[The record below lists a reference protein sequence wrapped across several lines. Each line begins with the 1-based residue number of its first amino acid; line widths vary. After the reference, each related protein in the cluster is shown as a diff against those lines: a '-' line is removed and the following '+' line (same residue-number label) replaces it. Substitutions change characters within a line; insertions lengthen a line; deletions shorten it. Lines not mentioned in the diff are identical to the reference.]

1 MVKKS
6 KGRQKIEMVKMK
18 NESNLQVTFSKR
30 RSGLFKKASELCTL
44 CGAEVAIVVFSP
56 GRKVFSFGHPNV
68 DSVIDRF
75 INNNPLP
82 PHQHNNMQLRETRR
96 NSIVQDLNNHL
107 TQVLSQLE
115 TEKKKYDELKK
126 IREKTKALGNWWE
139 DPVEELAL
147 SQLEGF
153 KGNLENLKKV
163 VTVEA
168 SRFFQANVP
177 NFYVGSSSN
186 NAAFGID
193 DGSHINPDMD
203 LFSQRRMMD
212 INAFNYNQNQL
223 HPNHAL
229 PFGNNAYGIN
239 EGFVPEYNVNFRPEY
254 NPNQNQIQNQNQVQI
269 QIQNQSF
276 KRENISEYEHHHGY
290 PPQSRSDYY

>member
-44 CGAEVAIVVFSP
+44 CGAEIAIVVFSP

-68 DSVIDRF
+68 ESVIDRF
-75 INNNPLP
+75 LNNNPPLS
-82 PHQHNNMQLRETRR
+82 HQHNNMQLSETRR
-96 NSIVQDLNNHL
+96 NSIVQELNNHL

-115 TEKKKYDELKK
+115 SEKKKYDELKK
-126 IREKTKALGNWWE
+126 IREKTRALGNWWE
-139 DPVEELAL
+139 DPVEELTL
-147 SQLEGF
+147 PQLDGF

-168 SRFFQANVP
+168 SKYFQATVP
-177 NFYVGSSSN
+177 NFYVGSSS

-193 DGSHINPDMD
+193 DGSHINHDLD

-212 INAFNYNQNQL
+212 INAFNYNQNQI
-223 HPNHAL
+223 HPNPAL
-229 PFGNNAYGIN
+229 PFGNNAYGHIN
-239 EGFVPEYNVNFRPEY
+239 EGFVPDYNMNYRPEY
-254 NPNQNQIQNQNQVQI
+254 IQNQYQNQNQ
-269 QIQNQSF
+269 NLSF
-276 KRENISEYEHHHGY
+276 KRENISEYEHHHHGY
-290 PPQSRSDYY
+290 PPHSRSDYY

>member
-1 MVKKS
+1 
-6 KGRQKIEMVKMK
+6 MVKMK

-212 INAFNYNQNQL
+212 INAFNYNQNQI

-229 PFGNNAYGIN
+229 PPFGNNAYGIN

>member
-82 PHQHNNMQLRETRR
+82 PHQHNN
-96 NSIVQDLNNHL
+96 
-107 TQVLSQLE
+107 QVLSQLE

-212 INAFNYNQNQL
+212 INAFNYNQNQI

-229 PFGNNAYGIN
+229 PPFGNNAYGIN

>member
-1 MVKKS
+1 
-6 KGRQKIEMVKMK
+6 
-18 NESNLQVTFSKR
+18 LLAWT
-30 RSGLFKKASELCTL
+30 LPLLASVLLPDWLEKH
-44 CGAEVAIVVFSP
+44 GDYEAIVDGANIGLYQQNFVDGSFSL
-56 GRKVFSFGHPNV
+56 S
-68 DSVIDRF
+68 
-75 INNNPLP
+75 
-82 PHQHNNMQLRETRR
+82 
-96 NSIVQDLNNHL
+96 
-107 TQVLSQLE
+107 QVLSQLE

-212 INAFNYNQNQL
+212 INAFNYNQNQI

-229 PFGNNAYGIN
+229 PPFGNNAYGIN